1 MMALELKVPQRPL
14 GQSQNLHILPLVT
27 LSLCLFEIALCDM
40 TGSSSVL
47 FGIEK
52 SKLME
57 KWSKEGRRGG
67 KESTTGSTVQ
77 SSKLAPARRAGIGI
91 RPLSS

>member
-1 MMALELKVPQRPL
+1 MALELKVPQRPL

-27 LSLCLFEIALCDM
+27 LSLCLLEIALCDM

-57 KWSKEGRRGG
+57 SGAKKADEGAKSRRRAPLY
-67 KESTTGSTVQ
+67 KVQ
-77 SSKLAPARRAGIGI
+77 SWPPQDGQGLELD
-91 RPLSS
+91 PLSS